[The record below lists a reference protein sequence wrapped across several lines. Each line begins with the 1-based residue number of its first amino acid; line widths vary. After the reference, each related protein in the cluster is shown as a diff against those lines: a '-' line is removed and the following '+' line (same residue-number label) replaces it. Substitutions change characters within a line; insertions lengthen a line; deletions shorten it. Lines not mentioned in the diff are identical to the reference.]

1 MDAATEE
8 HNGNWPEVA
17 KPPVDGA
24 RAHPPYDF
32 YQQGVNRVTWPT
44 AVFAAIQ
51 KGNGGHAVAIVAIL
65 TLCKIACDLV
75 KNKADGVDL
84 LTLIGCLVIAAM
96 ISTIGLLAMFWAGKG
111 YHAENTE
118 EDESDT
124 TQPGAGSQGPNENGA
139 APR

>member
-1 MDAATEE
+1 MDGAAEK
-8 HNGNWPEVA
+8 HNGNWPEAA
-17 KPPVDGA
+17 KTTVDGA
-24 RAHPPYDF
+24 RAHPTYDF
-32 YQQGVNRVTWPT
+32 YEQGVKRVTWLT

-96 ISTIGLLAMFWAGKG
+96 ISTIGLFATFWAGKG

-124 TQPGAGSQGPNENGA
+124 TELGAGREGSSQNGA
-139 APR
+139 AP

>member
-1 MDAATEE
+1 MNANAEE
-8 HNGNWPEVA
+8 HNDNRPGVA
-17 KPPVDGA
+17 KTPPNGA
-24 RAHPPYDF
+24 RAHPPYDL
-32 YQQGVNRVTWPT
+32 YEQGVKRVTWPT

-75 KNKADGVDL
+75 KNKADGVHI

-124 TQPGAGSQGPNENGA
+124 TEPGAGSEGSNENGA